1 MNGPAGADIKWKG
14 IAARPFKVVVLVELA
29 AQARKEGCAQ
39 SDAARVPV
47 AVWQAA
53 LRACQ
58 CTPGLLSL
66 PGHDTRRL
74 PAVSSQTSGLMCL
87 RSGSV
92 CLLVRQEGIRWHA
105 HPRRARRRRHC
116 ESHSRHCHLRIRDC
130 SLSSEAF
137 E

>member
-53 LRACQ
+53 LRACRV
-58 CTPGLLSL
+58 PLILL
-66 PGHDTRRL
+66 PGHDTRRF

-87 RSGSV
+87 RSGNGN
-92 CLLVRQEGIRWHA
+92 EHE
-105 HPRRARRRRHC
+105 ARVQM
-116 ESHSRHCHLRIRDC
+116 RIRQC
-130 SLSSEAF
+130 
-137 E
+137 